1 MVGGLSDW
9 QGCPEHIARYRRD
22 GGRTINSRLS
32 LFALDAEG
40 SDRGS
45 DLRPGRCEDQEA
57 RPPVRSDD
65 GRSADGAPRADRERT
80 DHSDGGRLRAGYDGN
95 GRDSVGD
102 EANSLSPLKSLNAA
116 QLPHVQDGHWRQAL
130 KTASEDAKARL
141 RDGAGFLDAP
151 AALEANTHKALET
164 TFELMHADH
173 TEYDEESSLVFN
185 RINKVR
191 LAAAST
197 VLNTQVRVNDL
208 QLKKVAQEDTLKLVL
223 QRMREEQARLAS
235 EAA

>member
-1 MVGGLSDW
+1 
-9 QGCPEHIARYRRD
+9 
-22 GGRTINSRLS
+22 
-32 LFALDAEG
+32 
-40 SDRGS
+40 
-45 DLRPGRCEDQEA
+45 
-57 RPPVRSDD
+57 
-65 GRSADGAPRADRERT
+65 
-80 DHSDGGRLRAGYDGN
+80 
-95 GRDSVGD
+95 
-102 EANSLSPLKSLNAA
+102 
-116 QLPHVQDGHWRQAL
+116 
-130 KTASEDAKARL
+130 
-141 RDGAGFLDAP
+141 
-151 AALEANTHKALET
+151 
-164 TFELMHADH
+164 MHADH